1 MIERIARTSTLVL
14 AATLGLGAIAGCDD
28 DAKIASRNLSKAAD
42 NFEVDRRI
50 VFYNGITDSYM
61 LTIEGR
67 CSIEDQQIQLEVTCK
82 SGPNEYKKHFLGLS
96 DNVTYFAE
104 QLRTADVSVFHHRV
118 TFKPQQIVP
127 DVDFRGSAK
136 ELRENASEANR

>member
-1 MIERIARTSTLVL
+1 MKKLYMLVAVL
-14 AATLGLGAIAGCDD
+14 FLVGCSD
-28 DAKIASRNLSKAAD
+28 DAKIASRNLSKSAD
-42 NFEVDRRI
+42 NFEIDRRV

-67 CSIEDQQIQLEVTCK
+67 CSIQDQVNQLEVTCK
-82 SGPNEYKKHFLGLS
+82 VGPDQYKKHFLGLS

-104 QLRTADVSVFHHRV
+104 QLKTANVSVYHHRV

-127 DVDFRGSAK
+127 DIDFRGSAE
-136 ELRENASEANR
+136 ELKENASEDQQ